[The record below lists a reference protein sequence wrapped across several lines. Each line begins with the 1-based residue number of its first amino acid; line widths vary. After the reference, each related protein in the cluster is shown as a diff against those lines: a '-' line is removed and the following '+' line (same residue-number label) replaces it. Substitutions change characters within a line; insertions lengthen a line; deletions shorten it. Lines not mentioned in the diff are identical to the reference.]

1 MELEPIIIN
10 KNFYPIPED
19 LETLKELEKLMTYIN
34 QPINSKLSSLLQ
46 VLCTTTTNPKMV
58 EYLLEQGAN
67 PYYMDINGKTAYDYA
82 LANKFHLKDW
92 FFILLNQYQG
102 HFKPISASERQSF
115 VFSIIQSEI
124 IKHEILKIEA
134 QEQLLKDLDDLE
146 AKELPYDD
154 EE

>member
-1 MELEPIIIN
+1 MELETIIIN
-10 KNFYPIPED
+10 KKFYPLPED
-19 LETLKELEKLMTYIN
+19 LESLKELEKLMTYIN

-58 EYLLEQGAN
+58 EYLLKQGAN

-82 LANKFHLKDW
+82 LENKFHLKDW

-102 HFKPISASERQSF
+102 HFKAKDVSERNEF

-124 IKHEILKIEA
+124 IKHEMLRLKT

-146 AKELPYDD
+146 AQELPYD
-154 EE
+154 E

>member
-46 VLCTTTTNPKMV
+46 VLCATTTNPKMV
-58 EYLLEQGAN
+58 EYLLKQGAN

-82 LANKFHLKDW
+82 LENKFHLKDW

-124 IKHEILKIEA
+124 IKHEILKLEA
-134 QEQLLKDLDDLE
+134 QEQLLKNLDDLE
-146 AKELPYDD
+146 AKELPYD
-154 EE
+154 E